1 MPAYEKIKGDGL
13 INLDEMELGSQ
24 NWSEWKLEL
33 SGLTLPA
40 KEIRLTTLKKK
51 VPGTEREVEVR
62 YDPSLI
68 Y

>member
-1 MPAYEKIKGDGL
+1 MQ
-13 INLDEMELGSQ
+13 LGSQ

-40 KEIRLTTLKKK
+40 KDIRLSTLKKK
-51 VPGTEREVEVR
+51 IPGTDREVEFR

>member
-1 MPAYEKIKGDGL
+1 MQ
-13 INLDEMELGSQ
+13 LGSQ

-40 KEIRLTTLKKK
+40 KEINLSALKKK
-51 VPGTEREVEVR
+51 VPGTESEVEVR
-62 YDPSLI
+62 YDPNLI